1 MLLCR
6 ALAGCAIGPSF
17 EGDASGAIDR
27 QPTGTI
33 AARPTAAPALPGSLD
48 EEDRRRAMGALAI
61 ALDPQGNGAPV
72 HWDNPQSKAHG
83 QIAPVGYAFPNKS
96 LVCRKFTAQVV
107 TAKGAREAS
116 GSACRDKNAD
126 WTLAELKPN
135 KPD

>member
-1 MLLCR
+1 M
-6 ALAGCAIGPSF
+6 GPAF
-17 EGDASGAIDR
+17 ESGGGVDR
-27 QPTGTI
+27 EPTGSI
-33 AARPTAAPALPGSLD
+33 AARPAAAPALPSSLD

-83 QIAPVGYAFPNKS
+83 QIAPVGFAYPNKS
-96 LVCRKFTAQVV
+96 LVCRKFTAQFV
-107 TAKGAREAS
+107 TASGNREAA

-135 KPD
+135 KAE